1 MYLKP
6 LSKSIFGLL
15 KIISSVN
22 IKDYWRREEEIKLKN
37 ELQKIKISDFF
48 FLGNIPNQN
57 LNIALYKFLI
67 SISSSIE

>member
-15 KIISSVN
+15 KIISSVK